1 MGSLDSNP
9 AKERLAGFIT
19 LAVILLST
27 LTLLVATQVDW
38 HSYTQYRLVFS
49 LLQDAAG
56 IQPGTPV
63 NVGGLAYGKVLR
75 VKTGPL
81 LDETGNFRVNT
92 PPLSADTANTL
103 GTFVIF
109 ELDSRIS
116 LWPSAQICRTATVLG
131 GNVAI
136 QIYDNGFETQ
146 TDPVFSKSHTP
157 VIAGATIRASNPPSG
172 MSTIFGGP
180 VALKLDKMYSEIS
193 LFYEWF
199 TNQARKEIASQ
210 LQTLKSSVDSIR
222 SKVKA
227 DTTEWEPRIASLKST
242 SAEMSRR
249 LGISN
254 SGEQDPTSISA
265 IINKDSPQIRA
276 DLDSVQSD
284 YTAIAA
290 EIKNKLSSQMTKAY
304 EDFEK
309 QFTRLKA
316 DMESVTAA
324 GKNANDLYAASVSQL
339 SLSGGQITRAFQDLL
354 GGLARAILE
363 KPDDAEFAQQDQ
375 LMIARGLALQAQEV
389 QLSVEDLEKL
399 ATQMKTNS
407 PQMADEIRQRTAAT
421 LAELKKSL
429 DAFNAT
435 LQAQYRK

>member
-27 LTLLVATQVDW
+27 LTLLVVTQFDW
-38 HSYTQYRLVFS
+38 HSYKQYRLVFS

-56 IQPGTPV
+56 IRPGTPV

-81 LDETGNFRVNT
+81 LDETGNFRANT
-92 PPLSADTANTL
+92 PPLSADTPNTL

-109 ELDSRIS
+109 ELDSSIS

-131 GNVAI
+131 GNVTI

-146 TDPVFSKSHTP
+146 TDPLFKSRTP
-157 VIAGATIRASNPPSG
+157 LIAGATIRASNPPSG

-180 VALKLDKMYSEIS
+180 VALQLDKMYSQIS
-193 LFYEWF
+193 LFHEWF

-222 SKVKA
+222 SKVYA
-227 DTTEWEPRIASLKST
+227 DTSEWEPRIASLKST

-290 EIKNKLSSQMTKAY
+290 EIKNKLSGQMTKSY

-316 DMESVTAA
+316 DMDSVTAA
-324 GKNANDLYAASVSQL
+324 GKDADGLFAASTAQL

-354 GGLARAILE
+354 GGLARAILD
-363 KPDDAEFAQQDQ
+363 KPDDAEFNKQDQ

-399 ATQMKTNS
+399 AAQMKTNS

-421 LAELKKSL
+421 LAQLKKSL

-435 LQAQYRK
+435 LQEQYPK

>member
-27 LTLLVATQVDW
+27 LTLLVVTQIDW
-38 HSYTQYRLVFS
+38 HSYKQYRLVFS

-56 IQPGTPV
+56 IRPGTPV
-63 NVGGLAYGKVLR
+63 NVGGLPYGKVLR

-81 LDETGNFRVNT
+81 LDETGNVRPN
-92 PPLSADTANTL
+92 PPAPLSDTVNTL

-131 GNVAI
+131 GNVTI
-136 QIYDNGFETQ
+136 QIYDTGFETQ
-146 TDPVFSKSHTP
+146 TDPLFKSRTP
-157 VIAGATIRASNPPSG
+157 LIASATIRASNPPSG

-180 VALKLDKMYSEIS
+180 VALTLDKMYSQIS
-193 LFYEWF
+193 IFHEWF

-210 LQTLKSSVDSIR
+210 IQTIKSSVDSIR
-222 SKVKA
+222 SKVNT
-227 DTTEWEPRIASLKST
+227 DTSEWEPRIASLKST

-254 SGEQDPTSISA
+254 SGEQDPDSVSA
-265 IINKDSPQIRA
+265 IINKSSPQIRA

-290 EIKNKLSSQMTKAY
+290 EIKNKLRGQMTKAY

-309 QFTRLKA
+309 QFTRLKT
-316 DMESVTAA
+316 DMDAVTSA
-324 GKNANDLYAASVSQL
+324 GKNATSLYAASISQL

-354 GGLARAILE
+354 GGLARAILD
-363 KPDDAEFAQQDQ
+363 KPDDAEFNRQDQ

-399 ATQMKTNS
+399 ASQMKTSS

-421 LAELKKSL
+421 LAQLKKSI
-429 DAFNAT
+429 DAFNAS
-435 LQAQYRK
+435 LQAQYQK

>member
-27 LTLLVATQVDW
+27 LTLLVVTQFDW
-38 HSYTQYRLVFS
+38 HSYKQYRLVFS

-56 IQPGTPV
+56 IRPGTPV

-81 LDETGNFRVNT
+81 LDETGNFRANT
-92 PPLSADTANTL
+92 PPLSADTPNTL

-109 ELDSRIS
+109 ELDSSIS

-131 GNVAI
+131 GNVTI

-146 TDPVFSKSHTP
+146 TDPLFKSRTP
-157 VIAGATIRASNPPSG
+157 LIAGATIRASNPPSG

-180 VALKLDKMYSEIS
+180 VALQLDKMYSQIS
-193 LFYEWF
+193 LFHEWF
-199 TNQARKEIASQ
+199 TNQARKEIATQ

-222 SKVKA
+222 SKVIA
-227 DTTEWEPRIASLKST
+227 DTSEWEPRIASLKST

-254 SGEQDPTSISA
+254 TGEQDPNSISA

-290 EIKNKLSSQMTKAY
+290 EIKNKLSGQMTKAY

-316 DMESVTAA
+316 DMDSVTAA
-324 GKNANDLYAASVSQL
+324 GKDADGLFAASTAQL

-354 GGLARAILE
+354 GGLARAILD
-363 KPDDAEFAQQDQ
+363 KPDDAEFNKQDQ

-399 ATQMKTNS
+399 AAQMKTNS

-421 LAELKKSL
+421 LAQLKKSL

-435 LQAQYRK
+435 LQEQYPK

>member
-27 LTLLVATQVDW
+27 LTLLVVTQFDW
-38 HSYTQYRLVFS
+38 HSYKQYRLVFS

-56 IQPGTPV
+56 IRPGTPV

-81 LDETGNFRVNT
+81 LDETGNFRANT
-92 PPLSADTANTL
+92 PPLSADTPNTL

-109 ELDSRIS
+109 ELDSSIS

-131 GNVAI
+131 GNVTI

-146 TDPVFSKSHTP
+146 TDPLFKSRTP
-157 VIAGATIRASNPPSG
+157 LIAGATIRASNPPSG

-180 VALKLDKMYSEIS
+180 VALQLDKMYSQIS
-193 LFYEWF
+193 LFHEWF
-199 TNQARKEIASQ
+199 TNQARKEIATQ

-222 SKVKA
+222 SKVNA
-227 DTTEWEPRIASLKST
+227 DTSEWEPRIASLKST

-290 EIKNKLSSQMTKAY
+290 EIKNKLSGQMTKAY

-316 DMESVTAA
+316 DMDSVTAA
-324 GKNANDLYAASVSQL
+324 GKDADGLFAASTAQL
-339 SLSGGQITRAFQDLL
+339 SLSGGQITRAFQDLV

-363 KPDDAEFAQQDQ
+363 KPDDAEFNKQDQ

-399 ATQMKTNS
+399 AAQMKTNS

-421 LAELKKSL
+421 LAQLKKSL

-435 LQAQYRK
+435 LQEQYPK

>member
-27 LTLLVATQVDW
+27 LTLLVVTQFDW
-38 HSYTQYRLVFS
+38 HSYKQYRLVFS

-56 IQPGTPV
+56 IRPGTPV

-81 LDETGNFRVNT
+81 LDETGNFRANT
-92 PPLSADTANTL
+92 PPLSADTPNTL

-109 ELDSRIS
+109 ELDSSIS

-131 GNVAI
+131 GNVTI

-146 TDPVFSKSHTP
+146 TDPLFKSRTP
-157 VIAGATIRASNPPSG
+157 LIAGATIRASNPPSG

-180 VALKLDKMYSEIS
+180 VALQLDKMYSQIS
-193 LFYEWF
+193 LFHEWF

-222 SKVKA
+222 SKVNA
-227 DTTEWEPRIASLKST
+227 DTSEWEPRIASLKST

-290 EIKNKLSSQMTKAY
+290 EIKNKLSGQMTKAY

-316 DMESVTAA
+316 DMDSVTAA
-324 GKNANDLYAASVSQL
+324 GKDADGLFAASTAQL

-363 KPDDAEFAQQDQ
+363 KPDDAEFNKQDQ

-399 ATQMKTNS
+399 AAQMKTNS

-421 LAELKKSL
+421 LAQLKKSL

-435 LQAQYRK
+435 LQEQYPK

>member
-27 LTLLVATQVDW
+27 LTLLVVTQFDW
-38 HSYTQYRLVFS
+38 HSYKQYRLVFS

-56 IQPGTPV
+56 IRPGTPV

-81 LDETGNFRVNT
+81 LDETGNFRANT
-92 PPLSADTANTL
+92 PPLSADTPNTL

-109 ELDSRIS
+109 ELDSSIS

-131 GNVAI
+131 GNVTI

-146 TDPVFSKSHTP
+146 TDPLFKSRTP
-157 VIAGATIRASNPPSG
+157 LIAGATIRASNPPSG

-180 VALKLDKMYSEIS
+180 VALQLDKMYSQIS
-193 LFYEWF
+193 LFHEWF
-199 TNQARKEIASQ
+199 TNQARKEIATQ
-210 LQTLKSSVDSIR
+210 IQTLKSSVDSIR
-222 SKVKA
+222 SKVIA
-227 DTTEWEPRIASLKST
+227 DTSEWEPRIASLKST

-290 EIKNKLSSQMTKAY
+290 EIKNKLSGQMTKAY

-316 DMESVTAA
+316 DMDSVTAA
-324 GKNANDLYAASVSQL
+324 GKDADGLFAASTAQL
-339 SLSGGQITRAFQDLL
+339 SLSGGQITRAFQDLV

-363 KPDDAEFAQQDQ
+363 KPDDAEFNKQDQ

-399 ATQMKTNS
+399 AAQMKTNS

-421 LAELKKSL
+421 LAQLKKSL

-435 LQAQYRK
+435 LQEQYPK

>member
-27 LTLLVATQVDW
+27 LTLLVTTQFDW

-63 NVGGLAYGKVLR
+63 NVGGLPYGKVLR

-92 PPLSADTANTL
+92 PPPSADTANTL

-136 QIYDNGFETQ
+136 QIYDTGFETQ
-146 TDPVFSKSHTP
+146 TDPLFKSRTP
-157 VIAGATIRASNPPSG
+157 LIAGATIRASNPPSG

-180 VALKLDKMYSEIS
+180 VALQLDKMYSQIS
-193 LFYEWF
+193 LFHEWF
-199 TNQARKEIASQ
+199 TNQARKEIATQ

-222 SKVKA
+222 SKVNA
-227 DTTEWEPRIASLKST
+227 DTSEWEPRIASLKST

-290 EIKNKLSSQMTKAY
+290 EIKNKLSGQMTKAY

-316 DMESVTAA
+316 DMDSVTAA
-324 GKNANDLYAASVSQL
+324 GKDADGLFAASTAQL
-339 SLSGGQITRAFQDLL
+339 SLSGGQITRAFQDLV

-389 QLSVEDLEKL
+389 QISVEDLEKL
-399 ATQMKTNS
+399 ATQMNAKS
-407 PQMADEIRQRTAAT
+407 PQMADEIRQRTAAA
-421 LAELKKSL
+421 LAHLKKSL

-435 LQAQYRK
+435 LQAQYPK

>member
-27 LTLLVATQVDW
+27 LTLLVVTQFDW
-38 HSYTQYRLVFS
+38 HSYKQYRLVFS

-56 IQPGTPV
+56 IRPGTPV

-81 LDETGNFRVNT
+81 LDETGNFRANT
-92 PPLSADTANTL
+92 PPLSADTPNTL

-109 ELDSRIS
+109 ELDSSIS

-131 GNVAI
+131 GNVTI

-146 TDPVFSKSHTP
+146 TDPLFKSRTP
-157 VIAGATIRASNPPSG
+157 LIAGATIRASNPPSG

-180 VALKLDKMYSEIS
+180 VALQLDKMYSQIS
-193 LFYEWF
+193 LFHEWF
-199 TNQARKEIASQ
+199 TNQARKEIATQ

-222 SKVKA
+222 SKVNA
-227 DTTEWEPRIASLKST
+227 DTSEWEPRIASLKST

-290 EIKNKLSSQMTKAY
+290 EIKNKLSGQMTKAY

-316 DMESVTAA
+316 DMDSVTAA
-324 GKNANDLYAASVSQL
+324 GKDADGLFAASTAQL
-339 SLSGGQITRAFQDLL
+339 SLSGGQITRAFQDLV

-363 KPDDAEFAQQDQ
+363 KPDDAEFNKQDQ

-399 ATQMKTNS
+399 AAQMKRNS

-421 LAELKKSL
+421 LAQLKKSL

>member
-27 LTLLVATQVDW
+27 LTLLVVTQFDW
-38 HSYTQYRLVFS
+38 HSYKQYRLVFS

-56 IQPGTPV
+56 IRPGTPV

-81 LDETGNFRVNT
+81 LDETGNFRANT
-92 PPLSADTANTL
+92 PPLSADTPNTL

-109 ELDSRIS
+109 ELDSSIS

-131 GNVAI
+131 GNVTI

-146 TDPVFSKSHTP
+146 TDPLFKSRTP
-157 VIAGATIRASNPPSG
+157 LIAGATIRASNPPSG

-180 VALKLDKMYSEIS
+180 IALQLDKMYSQIS
-193 LFYEWF
+193 LFHEWF

-222 SKVKA
+222 SKVNA
-227 DTTEWEPRIASLKST
+227 DTSEWEPRIASLKST

-254 SGEQDPTSISA
+254 TGEQDPTSISA

-290 EIKNKLSSQMTKAY
+290 EIKNKLSGQMTKAY

-316 DMESVTAA
+316 DMDSVTAA
-324 GKNANDLYAASVSQL
+324 GKDADRLFAASTAQL

-363 KPDDAEFAQQDQ
+363 KPDDAEFNKQDQ

-399 ATQMKTNS
+399 AAQMKTNS

-421 LAELKKSL
+421 LAQLKKSL

-435 LQAQYRK
+435 LQEQYPK

>member
-27 LTLLVATQVDW
+27 LTLLVVTQIDW
-38 HSYTQYRLVFS
+38 HSYKQYRLVFS

-56 IQPGTPV
+56 IRPGTPV
-63 NVGGLAYGKVLR
+63 NVGGLPYGKVLR

-81 LDETGNFRVNT
+81 LDETGNVRPN
-92 PPLSADTANTL
+92 PPAPLSDTVNTL

-131 GNVAI
+131 GNVTI
-136 QIYDNGFETQ
+136 QIYDTGFETQ
-146 TDPVFSKSHTP
+146 TDPLFKSRTP
-157 VIAGATIRASNPPSG
+157 LIASATIRASNPPSG

-180 VALKLDKMYSEIS
+180 VALTLDKMYSQIS
-193 LFYEWF
+193 IFHEWF

-210 LQTLKSSVDSIR
+210 IQTIKSSVDSIR
-222 SKVKA
+222 SKVNT
-227 DTTEWEPRIASLKST
+227 DTSEWEPRIASLKST

-254 SGEQDPTSISA
+254 SGEQDPDSVSA
-265 IINKDSPQIRA
+265 IINKSSPQIRA

-290 EIKNKLSSQMTKAY
+290 EFKNKLRGQMTKAY

-324 GKNANDLYAASVSQL
+324 GKDADGLFAASTAQL

-354 GGLARAILE
+354 GGLARAILD
-363 KPDDAEFAQQDQ
+363 KPDDAEFNKQDQ

-399 ATQMKTNS
+399 ASQMKTSS

-421 LAELKKSL
+421 LAQLKKSI
-429 DAFNAT
+429 DAFNDT
-435 LQAQYRK
+435 LQAQYQK

>member
-27 LTLLVATQVDW
+27 LTLLVVTQFDW
-38 HSYTQYRLVFS
+38 HSYKQYRLVFS

-56 IQPGTPV
+56 IRPGTPV

-81 LDETGNFRVNT
+81 LDETGNFRANT
-92 PPLSADTANTL
+92 PPLSADTPNTL

-109 ELDSRIS
+109 ELDSSIS

-131 GNVAI
+131 GNVTI

-146 TDPVFSKSHTP
+146 TDPLFKSRTP
-157 VIAGATIRASNPPSG
+157 LIAGATIRASNPPSG

-180 VALKLDKMYSEIS
+180 VALQLDKMYSQIS
-193 LFYEWF
+193 LFHEWF
-199 TNQARKEIASQ
+199 TNQARKEIATQ

-222 SKVKA
+222 SKVNA
-227 DTTEWEPRIASLKST
+227 DTSEWEPRIASLKST

-254 SGEQDPTSISA
+254 TGEQDPNSISA

-290 EIKNKLSSQMTKAY
+290 EIKNKLSGQMTKAY

-316 DMESVTAA
+316 DMDSVTAA
-324 GKNANDLYAASVSQL
+324 GKDADGLFAASTAQL

-354 GGLARAILE
+354 GGLVRAILD
-363 KPDDAEFAQQDQ
+363 KPDDAEFNKQDQ

-399 ATQMKTNS
+399 AAQMKTNS

-421 LAELKKSL
+421 LAQLKKSL

-435 LQAQYRK
+435 LQEQYPK

>member
-27 LTLLVATQVDW
+27 LTLLVVTQFDW
-38 HSYTQYRLVFS
+38 HSYKQYRLVFS

-56 IQPGTPV
+56 IRPGTPV

-81 LDETGNFRVNT
+81 LDETGNFRANT
-92 PPLSADTANTL
+92 PPLSADTPNTL

-109 ELDSRIS
+109 ELDSSIS

-131 GNVAI
+131 GNVTI

-146 TDPVFSKSHTP
+146 TDPLFKSRTP
-157 VIAGATIRASNPPSG
+157 LIAGATIRASNPPSG

-180 VALKLDKMYSEIS
+180 VALQLDKMYSQIS
-193 LFYEWF
+193 LFHEWF

-210 LQTLKSSVDSIR
+210 IQTIKSSVDSIR
-222 SKVKA
+222 SKVIA
-227 DTTEWEPRIASLKST
+227 DTSEWEPRITSLKST

-254 SGEQDPTSISA
+254 TGEQDPNSISA

-290 EIKNKLSSQMTKAY
+290 EIKNKLSGQMTKAY

-316 DMESVTAA
+316 DMDSVTTA
-324 GKNANDLYAASVSQL
+324 GKDANDLYAASISQL
-339 SLSGGQITRAFQDLL
+339 SLSGGQITRAFQDLV

-363 KPDDAEFAQQDQ
+363 KPDDAEFNKQDQ

-399 ATQMKTNS
+399 AAQMKTNS

-421 LAELKKSL
+421 LAQLKKSL

-435 LQAQYRK
+435 LQEQYPK

>member
-27 LTLLVATQVDW
+27 LTLLVVTQFDW
-38 HSYTQYRLVFS
+38 HSYKQYRLVFS

-56 IQPGTPV
+56 IRPGTPV

-81 LDETGNFRVNT
+81 LDETGNFRANT
-92 PPLSADTANTL
+92 PPLSADTPNTL

-109 ELDSRIS
+109 ELDSSIS

-131 GNVAI
+131 GNVTI

-146 TDPVFSKSHTP
+146 TDPLFKSRTP
-157 VIAGATIRASNPPSG
+157 LIAGATIRASNPPSG

-180 VALKLDKMYSEIS
+180 VALQLDKMYSQIS
-193 LFYEWF
+193 LFHEWF
-199 TNQARKEIASQ
+199 TNQARKEIATQ
-210 LQTLKSSVDSIR
+210 IQTLKSSVDSIR
-222 SKVKA
+222 SKVIA
-227 DTTEWEPRIASLKST
+227 DTSEWEPRIASLKST

-290 EIKNKLSSQMTKAY
+290 EIKNKLSGQMTKAY

-316 DMESVTAA
+316 DMDSVTTA
-324 GKNANDLYAASVSQL
+324 GKDANDLYAASISQL

-354 GGLARAILE
+354 GGLARAILD
-363 KPDDAEFAQQDQ
+363 KPDDAEFNKQDQ

-399 ATQMKTNS
+399 AAQMKTNS

-421 LAELKKSL
+421 LAQLKKSL
-429 DAFNAT
+429 DAFNET
-435 LQAQYRK
+435 LQEQYPK

>member
-27 LTLLVATQVDW
+27 LTLLVVTQFDW
-38 HSYTQYRLVFS
+38 HSYKQYRLVFS

-56 IQPGTPV
+56 IRPGTPV

-81 LDETGNFRVNT
+81 LDETGNFRANT
-92 PPLSADTANTL
+92 PPLSADTPNTL

-109 ELDSRIS
+109 ELDSSIS

-131 GNVAI
+131 GNVTI

-146 TDPVFSKSHTP
+146 TDPLFKSRTP
-157 VIAGATIRASNPPSG
+157 LIAGATIRASNPPSG

-180 VALKLDKMYSEIS
+180 VALQLDKMYSQIS
-193 LFYEWF
+193 LFHEWF
-199 TNQARKEIASQ
+199 TNQARKEIATQ

-222 SKVKA
+222 SKVNA
-227 DTTEWEPRIASLKST
+227 DTSEWEPRIASLKST

-290 EIKNKLSSQMTKAY
+290 EIKNKLSGQMTKAY

-316 DMESVTAA
+316 DMDSVTAA
-324 GKNANDLYAASVSQL
+324 GKDADGLFAASTAQL
-339 SLSGGQITRAFQDLL
+339 SLSGGQITRAFQDLV

-363 KPDDAEFAQQDQ
+363 KPDDAEFNKQDQ

-399 ATQMKTNS
+399 AAQMKTNS

-421 LAELKKSL
+421 LAQLKKSL
-429 DAFNAT
+429 DAFNET
-435 LQAQYRK
+435 LQEQYPK

>member
-27 LTLLVATQVDW
+27 LTLLVVTQFDW
-38 HSYTQYRLVFS
+38 HSYKQYRLVFS

-56 IQPGTPV
+56 IRPGTPV

-81 LDETGNFRVNT
+81 LDETGNFRANT
-92 PPLSADTANTL
+92 PPLSADTPNTL

-109 ELDSRIS
+109 ELDSSIS

-131 GNVAI
+131 GNVTI

-146 TDPVFSKSHTP
+146 TDPLFKSRTP
-157 VIAGATIRASNPPSG
+157 LIAGATIRASNPPSG

-180 VALKLDKMYSEIS
+180 VALQLDKMYSQIS
-193 LFYEWF
+193 LFHEWF
-199 TNQARKEIASQ
+199 TNQARKEIATQ
-210 LQTLKSSVDSIR
+210 IQTLKSSVDSIR
-222 SKVKA
+222 SKVNA
-227 DTTEWEPRIASLKST
+227 DTSEWEPRIASLKST

-290 EIKNKLSSQMTKAY
+290 EIKNKLSGQMTKAY

-316 DMESVTAA
+316 DMDSVTAA
-324 GKNANDLYAASVSQL
+324 GKDADGLFAASTAQL
-339 SLSGGQITRAFQDLL
+339 SLSGGQITRAFQDLV

-363 KPDDAEFAQQDQ
+363 KPDDAEFNKQDQ

-399 ATQMKTNS
+399 AAQMKTNS

-421 LAELKKSL
+421 LAQLKKSL

-435 LQAQYRK
+435 LQEQYPK

>member
-27 LTLLVATQVDW
+27 LTLLVVTQIDW
-38 HSYTQYRLVFS
+38 HSYKQYRLVFS

-56 IQPGTPV
+56 IRPGTPV
-63 NVGGLAYGKVLR
+63 NVGGLPYGKVLR

-81 LDETGNFRVNT
+81 LDETGNVRPN
-92 PPLSADTANTL
+92 PPAPLSDTANTL

-136 QIYDNGFETQ
+136 QIYDTGFETQ
-146 TDPVFSKSHTP
+146 TDPLFKSRTP
-157 VIAGATIRASNPPSG
+157 LIASATIRASNPPSG

-180 VALKLDKMYSEIS
+180 VALQLDKMYSQIS
-193 LFYEWF
+193 LFHEWF

-210 LQTLKSSVDSIR
+210 IQTIKSSVDSIR
-222 SKVKA
+222 SKVNT
-227 DTTEWEPRIASLKST
+227 DTSEWEPRIASLKST

-254 SGEQDPTSISA
+254 SGEQDPDSVSA
-265 IINKDSPQIRA
+265 IINKSSPQIRA

-290 EIKNKLSSQMTKAY
+290 EIKNKLRGQMTKAY

-309 QFTRLKA
+309 QFTRLKT
-316 DMESVTAA
+316 DMDAVTSA
-324 GKNANDLYAASVSQL
+324 GKNATSLYAASISQL

-363 KPDDAEFAQQDQ
+363 KPNDAEFNQQDQ

-399 ATQMKTNS
+399 ASQMKTSS

-421 LAELKKSL
+421 LAQLKKSI
-429 DAFNAT
+429 DAFNAS
-435 LQAQYRK
+435 LQAQYQK

>member
-27 LTLLVATQVDW
+27 LTLLVVTQFDW
-38 HSYTQYRLVFS
+38 HSYKQYRLVFS

-56 IQPGTPV
+56 IRPGTPV

-92 PPLSADTANTL
+92 PPLSADAPNTL

-109 ELDSRIS
+109 ELDSSIS

-131 GNVAI
+131 GNVTI

-146 TDPVFSKSHTP
+146 TDPLFKSRTP
-157 VIAGATIRASNPPSG
+157 LIAGATIRASNPPSG

-180 VALKLDKMYSEIS
+180 VALQLDKMYSQIS
-193 LFYEWF
+193 LFHEWF
-199 TNQARKEIASQ
+199 TNQARKEIATQ

-222 SKVKA
+222 SKVNA
-227 DTTEWEPRIASLKST
+227 DTSEWEPRIASLKST

-290 EIKNKLSSQMTKAY
+290 EIKNKLSGQMTKAY

-316 DMESVTAA
+316 DMDSVTAA
-324 GKNANDLYAASVSQL
+324 GKDADGLFAASTAQL
-339 SLSGGQITRAFQDLL
+339 SLSGGQITRAFQDLV

-363 KPDDAEFAQQDQ
+363 KPDDAEFNKQDQ

-399 ATQMKTNS
+399 AAQMKTNS

-421 LAELKKSL
+421 LAQLKKSL

-435 LQAQYRK
+435 LQEQYPK

>member
-27 LTLLVATQVDW
+27 LTLLVVTQFDW
-38 HSYTQYRLVFS
+38 HSYKQYRLVFS

-56 IQPGTPV
+56 IRPGTPV

-81 LDETGNFRVNT
+81 LDETGNFRANT
-92 PPLSADTANTL
+92 PPLSADTPNTL

-109 ELDSRIS
+109 ELDSSIS

-131 GNVAI
+131 GNVTI

-146 TDPVFSKSHTP
+146 TDPLFKSRTP
-157 VIAGATIRASNPPSG
+157 LIAGATIRASNPPSG

-180 VALKLDKMYSEIS
+180 VALQLDKMYSQIS
-193 LFYEWF
+193 LFHEWF
-199 TNQARKEIASQ
+199 TNQARKEIATQ
-210 LQTLKSSVDSIR
+210 IQTLKSSVDSIR
-222 SKVKA
+222 SKVIA
-227 DTTEWEPRIASLKST
+227 DTSEWEPRITSLKST

-254 SGEQDPTSISA
+254 SGEQDPDSVSA
-265 IINKDSPQIRA
+265 IINKSSPQIRA
-276 DLDSVQSD
+276 DADSVQSD

-290 EIKNKLSSQMTKAY
+290 EIKNKLSGQMTKAY

-316 DMESVTAA
+316 DMDSVTAA
-324 GKNANDLYAASVSQL
+324 GKDADGLFAASTAQL

-354 GGLARAILE
+354 GGLARAILD
-363 KPDDAEFAQQDQ
+363 KPDDAEFNKQDQ

-399 ATQMKTNS
+399 AAQMKTNS

-421 LAELKKSL
+421 LAQLKKSL
-429 DAFNAT
+429 DAFNET
-435 LQAQYRK
+435 LQEQYPK

>member
-27 LTLLVATQVDW
+27 LTLLVVTQFDW
-38 HSYTQYRLVFS
+38 HSYKQYRLVFS

-56 IQPGTPV
+56 IRPGTPV

-81 LDETGNFRVNT
+81 LDETGNFRANT
-92 PPLSADTANTL
+92 PPLSADTPNTL

-109 ELDSRIS
+109 ELDSSIS

-131 GNVAI
+131 GNVTI

-146 TDPVFSKSHTP
+146 TDPLFKSRTP
-157 VIAGATIRASNPPSG
+157 LIAGATIRASNPPSG

-180 VALKLDKMYSEIS
+180 VALQLDKMYSQIS
-193 LFYEWF
+193 LFHEWF
-199 TNQARKEIASQ
+199 TNQARKEIATQ

-222 SKVKA
+222 SKVIA
-227 DTTEWEPRIASLKST
+227 DTSEWEPRITSLKST

-290 EIKNKLSSQMTKAY
+290 EIKNKLSGQMTKAY

-316 DMESVTAA
+316 DMDSVTTA
-324 GKNANDLYAASVSQL
+324 GKDANDLYAASISQL
-339 SLSGGQITRAFQDLL
+339 SLSGGQITRAFQDLV
-354 GGLARAILE
+354 GGLPRAILE
-363 KPDDAEFAQQDQ
+363 KPDDAEFNKQDQ

-399 ATQMKTNS
+399 AAQMKTNS

-421 LAELKKSL
+421 LAQLKKSL
-429 DAFNAT
+429 DAFNET
-435 LQAQYRK
+435 LQEQYPK

>member
-27 LTLLVATQVDW
+27 LTLLVVTQFDW
-38 HSYTQYRLVFS
+38 HSYKQYRLVFS

-56 IQPGTPV
+56 IRPGTPV

-81 LDETGNFRVNT
+81 LDETGNFRANT
-92 PPLSADTANTL
+92 PPLSADTPNTL

-109 ELDSRIS
+109 ELDSSIS

-131 GNVAI
+131 GNVTI

-146 TDPVFSKSHTP
+146 TDPLFKSRTP
-157 VIAGATIRASNPPSG
+157 LIAGATIRASNPPSG

-180 VALKLDKMYSEIS
+180 VALQLDKMYSQIS
-193 LFYEWF
+193 LFHEWF
-199 TNQARKEIASQ
+199 TNQARKEIATQ
-210 LQTLKSSVDSIR
+210 IQTLKSSVDSIR
-222 SKVKA
+222 SKVIA
-227 DTTEWEPRIASLKST
+227 DTSEWEPRIASLKST

-290 EIKNKLSSQMTKAY
+290 EIKNKLSGQMTKAY

-316 DMESVTAA
+316 DMDSVTTA
-324 GKNANDLYAASVSQL
+324 GKDANDLYAASISQL
-339 SLSGGQITRAFQDLL
+339 SLSGGQITRAFQDLV

-363 KPDDAEFAQQDQ
+363 KPDDAEFNKQDQ

-399 ATQMKTNS
+399 AAQMKTNS

-421 LAELKKSL
+421 LAQLKKSL

>member
-9 AKERLAGFIT
+9 AKERLAGFLT

-27 LTLLVATQVDW
+27 LSLLMVTQVDW

-56 IQPGTPV
+56 IRPGTPV
-63 NVGGLAYGKVLR
+63 NVGGLPYGKVLR
-75 VKTGPL
+75 VKTGPM
-81 LDETGNFRVNT
+81 LDETGNVRPN
-92 PPLSADTANTL
+92 PPAPLSDTAKTL

-109 ELDSRIS
+109 ELDSSIS

-136 QIYDNGFETQ
+136 QIYDTGFETQ
-146 TDPVFSKSHTP
+146 TDPLFSKSRTQL
-157 VIAGATIRASNPPSG
+157 IASATIRASNPPSG

-180 VALKLDKMYSEIS
+180 VALTLDKMYSQIS
-193 LFYEWF
+193 LFHEWF

-210 LQTLKSSVDSIR
+210 IQTIKSSVDSIR
-222 SKVKA
+222 SKVNA
-227 DTTEWEPRIASLKST
+227 DTSEWEPRIASLKST

-254 SGEQDPTSISA
+254 SGEQDPDSVSA
-265 IINKDSPQIRA
+265 IINKSSPQIRA

-290 EIKNKLSSQMTKAY
+290 EIKNKLSGQMTKAY

-316 DMESVTAA
+316 DMDSVTTA
-324 GKNANDLYAASVSQL
+324 GKNANNLYAASISQL

-354 GGLARAILE
+354 GGLARAILD
-363 KPDDAEFAQQDQ
+363 KPNDAEFNKQDQ

-389 QLSVEDLEKL
+389 QLSVEDLENL
-399 ATQMKTNS
+399 ASQMKTSS
-407 PQMADEIRQRTAAT
+407 PQMADEIRQRTAAI
-421 LAELKKSL
+421 LAQLKKSI
-429 DAFNAT
+429 DAFNAS

>member
-27 LTLLVATQVDW
+27 LTLLVVTQFDW
-38 HSYTQYRLVFS
+38 HSYKQYRLVFS

-56 IQPGTPV
+56 IRPGTPV

-81 LDETGNFRVNT
+81 LDETGNFRANT
-92 PPLSADTANTL
+92 PPLSADTPNTL

-109 ELDSRIS
+109 ELDSSIS

-131 GNVAI
+131 GNVTI

-146 TDPVFSKSHTP
+146 TDPLFKSRTP
-157 VIAGATIRASNPPSG
+157 LIAGATIRASNPPSG

-180 VALKLDKMYSEIS
+180 VALQLDKMYSQIS
-193 LFYEWF
+193 LFHEWF
-199 TNQARKEIASQ
+199 TNQARKEIATQ

-222 SKVKA
+222 SKVNA
-227 DTTEWEPRIASLKST
+227 DTSEWEPRIASLKST

-290 EIKNKLSSQMTKAY
+290 EIKNKLSGQMTKAY

-316 DMESVTAA
+316 DMDSVTAA
-324 GKNANDLYAASVSQL
+324 GKDADGLFAASTAQL
-339 SLSGGQITRAFQDLL
+339 SLSGGQITRAFQDLV

-363 KPDDAEFAQQDQ
+363 KPDDAEFNKQDQ

-399 ATQMKTNS
+399 AAQMKTNS
-407 PQMADEIRQRTAAT
+407 PP
-421 LAELKKSL
+421 KSHTCP
-429 DAFNAT
+429 ACT
-435 LQAQYRK
+435 

>member
-1 MGSLDSNP
+1 V
-9 AKERLAGFIT
+9 T
-19 LAVILLST
+19 
-27 LTLLVATQVDW
+27 
-38 HSYTQYRLVFS
+38 
-49 LLQDAAG
+49 
-56 IQPGTPV
+56 
-63 NVGGLAYGKVLR
+63 
-75 VKTGPL
+75 
-81 LDETGNFRVNT
+81 
-92 PPLSADTANTL
+92 
-103 GTFVIF
+103 
-109 ELDSRIS
+109 
-116 LWPSAQICRTATVLG
+116 
-131 GNVAI
+131 I

-146 TDPVFSKSHTP
+146 TDPLFKSRTP
-157 VIAGATIRASNPPSG
+157 LIAGATIRASNPPSG

-180 VALKLDKMYSEIS
+180 VALQLDKMYSQIS
-193 LFYEWF
+193 LFHEWF
-199 TNQARKEIASQ
+199 TNQARKEIATQ

-222 SKVKA
+222 SKVIA
-227 DTTEWEPRIASLKST
+227 DTSEWEPRIASLKST

-290 EIKNKLSSQMTKAY
+290 EIKNKLSGQMTKAY

-316 DMESVTAA
+316 DMDSVTAA
-324 GKNANDLYAASVSQL
+324 GKDADGLFAASTAQL
-339 SLSGGQITRAFQDLL
+339 SLSGGQITRAFQDLV

-363 KPDDAEFAQQDQ
+363 KPDDAEFNNQDQ

-399 ATQMKTNS
+399 AAQMKTNS

-421 LAELKKSL
+421 LAQLKKSL

-435 LQAQYRK
+435 LQEQYPK

>member
-1 MGSLDSNP
+1 
-9 AKERLAGFIT
+9 
-19 LAVILLST
+19 
-27 LTLLVATQVDW
+27 
-38 HSYTQYRLVFS
+38 
-49 LLQDAAG
+49 
-56 IQPGTPV
+56 V
-63 NVGGLAYGKVLR
+63 NVGGLPYGKVLR

-81 LDETGNFRVNT
+81 LDETGNVRPN
-92 PPLSADTANTL
+92 PPAPLSDTVNTL

-131 GNVAI
+131 GNVTI
-136 QIYDNGFETQ
+136 QIYDTGFETQ
-146 TDPVFSKSHTP
+146 TDPLFKSRTP
-157 VIAGATIRASNPPSG
+157 LIASATIRASNPPSG

-180 VALKLDKMYSEIS
+180 VALTLDKMYSQIS
-193 LFYEWF
+193 IFHEWF

-210 LQTLKSSVDSIR
+210 IQTIKSSVDSIR
-222 SKVKA
+222 SKVNT
-227 DTTEWEPRIASLKST
+227 DTSEWEPRIASLKST

-254 SGEQDPTSISA
+254 SGEQDPDSVSA
-265 IINKDSPQIRA
+265 IINKSSPQIRA

-290 EIKNKLSSQMTKAY
+290 EFKNKLRGQMTKAY

-324 GKNANDLYAASVSQL
+324 GKDADGLFAASTAQL

-354 GGLARAILE
+354 GGLARAILD
-363 KPDDAEFAQQDQ
+363 KPDDAEFNRQDQ

-399 ATQMKTNS
+399 ASQMKTSS

-421 LAELKKSL
+421 LAQLKKSI
-429 DAFNAT
+429 DAFNAS
-435 LQAQYRK
+435 LQAQYQK

>member
-27 LTLLVATQVDW
+27 LTLLVVTQFDW
-38 HSYTQYRLVFS
+38 HSYKQYRLVFS

-56 IQPGTPV
+56 IRPGTPV

-81 LDETGNFRVNT
+81 LDETGNFRANT
-92 PPLSADTANTL
+92 PPLSADTPNTL

-109 ELDSRIS
+109 ELDSSIS

-131 GNVAI
+131 GNVTI

-146 TDPVFSKSHTP
+146 TDPLFKSRTP
-157 VIAGATIRASNPPSG
+157 LIAGATIRASNPPSG

-180 VALKLDKMYSEIS
+180 VALQLDKMYSQIS
-193 LFYEWF
+193 LFHEWF
-199 TNQARKEIASQ
+199 TNQARKEIATQ

-222 SKVKA
+222 SKVIA
-227 DTTEWEPRIASLKST
+227 DTSEWEPRIASLKST

-254 SGEQDPTSISA
+254 TGEQDPTSISA

-290 EIKNKLSSQMTKAY
+290 EIKNKLSGQMTKAY

-316 DMESVTAA
+316 DMDSVTAA
-324 GKNANDLYAASVSQL
+324 GKDADGLFAASTAQL

-354 GGLARAILE
+354 GGLARAILD
-363 KPDDAEFAQQDQ
+363 KPDDAEFNKQDQ

-399 ATQMKTNS
+399 AAQMKTNS

-421 LAELKKSL
+421 LAQLKKSL

-435 LQAQYRK
+435 LQEQYPK

>member
-27 LTLLVATQVDW
+27 LTLLVVTQIDW
-38 HSYTQYRLVFS
+38 HSYKQYRLVFS

-56 IQPGTPV
+56 IRPGTPV
-63 NVGGLAYGKVLR
+63 NVGGLPYGKVLR

-81 LDETGNFRVNT
+81 LDETGNVRPN
-92 PPLSADTANTL
+92 PPAPLSDTVNTL

-131 GNVAI
+131 GNVTI
-136 QIYDNGFETQ
+136 QIYDTGFETQ
-146 TDPVFSKSHTP
+146 TDPLFKSRTP
-157 VIAGATIRASNPPSG
+157 LIASATIRASNPPSG

-180 VALKLDKMYSEIS
+180 VALTLDKMYSQIS
-193 LFYEWF
+193 IFHEWF

-210 LQTLKSSVDSIR
+210 IQTIKSSVDSIR
-222 SKVKA
+222 SKVNT
-227 DTTEWEPRIASLKST
+227 DTSEWEPRIASLKST

-254 SGEQDPTSISA
+254 SGEQDPDSVSA
-265 IINKDSPQIRA
+265 IINKSSPQIRA

-290 EIKNKLSSQMTKAY
+290 EFKNKLRGQMTKAY

-316 DMESVTAA
+316 DMDAVTSA
-324 GKNANDLYAASVSQL
+324 GKNATSLYAASISQL

-354 GGLARAILE
+354 GGLARAILD
-363 KPDDAEFAQQDQ
+363 KPDDAEFNRQDQ

-399 ATQMKTNS
+399 ASQMKTSS

-421 LAELKKSL
+421 LAQLKKSI
-429 DAFNAT
+429 DAFNAS
-435 LQAQYRK
+435 LQAQYQK

>member
-27 LTLLVATQVDW
+27 LTLLVVTQIDW
-38 HSYTQYRLVFS
+38 HSYKQYRLVFS

-56 IQPGTPV
+56 IRPGTPV
-63 NVGGLAYGKVLR
+63 NVGGLPYGKVLR

-81 LDETGNFRVNT
+81 LDETGNVRPN
-92 PPLSADTANTL
+92 PPAPLSDTVNTL

-131 GNVAI
+131 GNVTI
-136 QIYDNGFETQ
+136 QIYDTGFETQ
-146 TDPVFSKSHTP
+146 TDPLFKSRTP
-157 VIAGATIRASNPPSG
+157 LIASATIRASNPPSG

-180 VALKLDKMYSEIS
+180 VALTLDKMYSQIS
-193 LFYEWF
+193 IFHEWF

-210 LQTLKSSVDSIR
+210 IQTIKSSVDSIR
-222 SKVKA
+222 SKVNT
-227 DTTEWEPRIASLKST
+227 DTSEWEPRIASLKST

-254 SGEQDPTSISA
+254 SGEQDPDSVSA
-265 IINKDSPQIRA
+265 IINKSSPQIRA

-290 EIKNKLSSQMTKAY
+290 EFKNKLRGQMTKAY

-324 GKNANDLYAASVSQL
+324 GKDADGLFAASTAQL

-354 GGLARAILE
+354 GGLARAILD
-363 KPDDAEFAQQDQ
+363 KPDDAEFNRQDQ

-399 ATQMKTNS
+399 ASQMKTSS

-421 LAELKKSL
+421 LAQLKKSI
-429 DAFNAT
+429 DAFNAS
-435 LQAQYRK
+435 LQAQYQK

>member
-27 LTLLVATQVDW
+27 LTLLVVTQFDW
-38 HSYTQYRLVFS
+38 HSYKQYRLVFS

-56 IQPGTPV
+56 IRPGTPV

-81 LDETGNFRVNT
+81 LDETGNFRANT
-92 PPLSADTANTL
+92 PPLSADTPNTL

-109 ELDSRIS
+109 ELDSSIS

-131 GNVAI
+131 GNVTI

-146 TDPVFSKSHTP
+146 TDPLFKSRTP
-157 VIAGATIRASNPPSG
+157 LIAGATIRASNPPSG

-180 VALKLDKMYSEIS
+180 VALQLDKMYSQIS
-193 LFYEWF
+193 LFHEWF
-199 TNQARKEIASQ
+199 TNQARKEIATQ

-222 SKVKA
+222 SKVNA
-227 DTTEWEPRIASLKST
+227 DTSEWEPRIASLKST

-290 EIKNKLSSQMTKAY
+290 EIKNKLSGQMTKAY

-316 DMESVTAA
+316 DMDSVTAA
-324 GKNANDLYAASVSQL
+324 GKDADGLFAASTAQL

-354 GGLARAILE
+354 GGLARAILD
-363 KPDDAEFAQQDQ
+363 KPDDAEFNKQDQ

-399 ATQMKTNS
+399 AAQMKTNS

-421 LAELKKSL
+421 LAQLKKSL

-435 LQAQYRK
+435 LQEQYPK

>member
-27 LTLLVATQVDW
+27 LTLLVVTQFDW
-38 HSYTQYRLVFS
+38 HSYKQYRLVFS

-56 IQPGTPV
+56 IRPGTPV

-81 LDETGNFRVNT
+81 LDETGNFRANT
-92 PPLSADTANTL
+92 PPLSADTPNTL

-109 ELDSRIS
+109 ELDSSIS

-131 GNVAI
+131 GNVTI

-146 TDPVFSKSHTP
+146 TDPLFKSRTP
-157 VIAGATIRASNPPSG
+157 LIAGATIRASNPPSG

-180 VALKLDKMYSEIS
+180 VALQLDKMYSQIS
-193 LFYEWF
+193 LFHEWF
-199 TNQARKEIASQ
+199 TNQARKEIATQ

-222 SKVKA
+222 SKVNA
-227 DTTEWEPRIASLKST
+227 DTSEWEPRIASLKST

-290 EIKNKLSSQMTKAY
+290 EIKNKLSGQMTKAY

-316 DMESVTAA
+316 DMDSVTAA
-324 GKNANDLYAASVSQL
+324 GKDADGLFAASTAQL

-363 KPDDAEFAQQDQ
+363 KPDDAEFNKQDQ

-399 ATQMKTNS
+399 AAQMKTNS

-421 LAELKKSL
+421 LAQLKKSL

-435 LQAQYRK
+435 LQEQYPK

>member
-27 LTLLVATQVDW
+27 LTLLVVTQFDW
-38 HSYTQYRLVFS
+38 HSYKQYRLVFS

-56 IQPGTPV
+56 IRPGTPV

-81 LDETGNFRVNT
+81 LDETGNFRANT
-92 PPLSADTANTL
+92 PPLSADTPNTL

-109 ELDSRIS
+109 ELDSSIS

-131 GNVAI
+131 GNVTI
-136 QIYDNGFETQ
+136 QIYDNGFETK
-146 TDPVFSKSHTP
+146 TDPLFKSRTP
-157 VIAGATIRASNPPSG
+157 LIAGATIRASNPPSG

-180 VALKLDKMYSEIS
+180 VALQLDKMYSQIS
-193 LFYEWF
+193 LFHEWF
-199 TNQARKEIASQ
+199 TNQARKEIATQ
-210 LQTLKSSVDSIR
+210 IQTLKSSVDSIR
-222 SKVKA
+222 SKVIA
-227 DTTEWEPRIASLKST
+227 DTSEWEPRIASLKST

-290 EIKNKLSSQMTKAY
+290 EIKNKLSGQMTKAY

-316 DMESVTAA
+316 DMDSVTAA
-324 GKNANDLYAASVSQL
+324 GKDADGLFAASTAEL

-363 KPDDAEFAQQDQ
+363 KPDDAEFDKQDQ

-399 ATQMKTNS
+399 AAQMKTNS

-421 LAELKKSL
+421 LAQLKKSL

-435 LQAQYRK
+435 LQEQYPK

>member
-27 LTLLVATQVDW
+27 LTLLVVTQFDW
-38 HSYTQYRLVFS
+38 HSYKQYRLVFS

-56 IQPGTPV
+56 IRPGTPV

-81 LDETGNFRVNT
+81 LDETGNFRANT
-92 PPLSADTANTL
+92 PPLSADTPNTL

-109 ELDSRIS
+109 ELDSSIS

-131 GNVAI
+131 GNVTI

-146 TDPVFSKSHTP
+146 TDPLFKSRTP
-157 VIAGATIRASNPPSG
+157 LIAGATIRASNPPSG

-180 VALKLDKMYSEIS
+180 VALQLDKMYSQIS
-193 LFYEWF
+193 LFHEWF
-199 TNQARKEIASQ
+199 TNQARKEIATQ

-222 SKVKA
+222 SKVIA
-227 DTTEWEPRIASLKST
+227 DTSEWEPRIASLKST

-290 EIKNKLSSQMTKAY
+290 EIKNKLSGQMTKAY

-316 DMESVTAA
+316 DMDSVTAA
-324 GKNANDLYAASVSQL
+324 GKDADGLFAASTAQL

-363 KPDDAEFAQQDQ
+363 KPDDAEFNKQDQ

-399 ATQMKTNS
+399 AAQMKTNS

-421 LAELKKSL
+421 LAQLKKSL

-435 LQAQYRK
+435 LQEQYPK

>member
-27 LTLLVATQVDW
+27 LTLLVVTQIDW
-38 HSYTQYRLVFS
+38 HSYKQYRLVFS

-56 IQPGTPV
+56 IRPGTPV
-63 NVGGLAYGKVLR
+63 NVGGLPYGKVLR

-81 LDETGNFRVNT
+81 LDETGNVRPN
-92 PPLSADTANTL
+92 PPAPLSDTVNTL

-131 GNVAI
+131 GNVTI
-136 QIYDNGFETQ
+136 QIYDTGFETQ
-146 TDPVFSKSHTP
+146 TDPLFKSRTP
-157 VIAGATIRASNPPSG
+157 LIASATIRASNPPSG

-180 VALKLDKMYSEIS
+180 VALTLDKMYSQIS
-193 LFYEWF
+193 IFHEWF

-210 LQTLKSSVDSIR
+210 IQTIKSSVDSIR
-222 SKVKA
+222 SKVNT
-227 DTTEWEPRIASLKST
+227 DTSEWEPRIASLKST

-254 SGEQDPTSISA
+254 SGEQDPDSVSA
-265 IINKDSPQIRA
+265 IINKSSPQIRA

-290 EIKNKLSSQMTKAY
+290 EFKNKLRGQMTKAY

-316 DMESVTAA
+316 DMDAVTSA
-324 GKNANDLYAASVSQL
+324 GKNATSLYAASISQL

-354 GGLARAILE
+354 GGLARAILD
-363 KPDDAEFAQQDQ
+363 KPDDAEFNRQDQ

-399 ATQMKTNS
+399 ASQMKTNS

-421 LAELKKSL
+421 LAQLKKSI
-429 DAFNAT
+429 DAFNAS
-435 LQAQYRK
+435 LQAQYQK